1 MKLNKTPT
9 TKTSISKGYRS
20 GLEERIAQELFEQ
33 GVQFTYEDIV
43 LKYVKPEQTC
53 RYTPDFFITT
63 KTGKKIIVES
73 KGRFL
78 SPDRKKMIA
87 VKKQFPGLD
96 IRMVFSRSKDRI
108 GKKSKTTYAAWC
120 DKHGFIY
127 ADTSVP
133 QEWLDE

>member
-1 MKLNKTPT
+1 MKLNKTPPRQS
-9 TKTSISKGYRS
+9 SISRGYRS

-33 GVQFTYEDIV
+33 GIQFTYEETLIR
-43 LKYVKPEQTC
+43 YVKPEEKC
-53 RYTPDFFITT
+53 RYTCDFEITT
-63 KTGKKIIVES
+63 KTGKKILVES

-78 SPDRKKMIA
+78 SPDRKKMLL
-87 VKKQFPGLD
+87 VKKQFPDLD

-127 ADTSVP
+127 ADTSIP